1 MEGCCVLIPTSLHLA
16 IFTLTPHFLSASTK
30 CVGRVRSGVTVEMMT
45 KTVPSSVPDLQCR
58 KMKSESEVAQLCPT
72 LSDPMDCSPPGS
84 SILGIFQ
91 ARVLEWGAIAISSRL
106 YNLLVYNCS

>member
-45 KTVPSSVPDLQCR
+45 KTVPSSVP
-58 KMKSESEVAQLCPT
+58 E
-72 LSDPMDCSPPGS
+72 
-84 SILGIFQ
+84 
-91 ARVLEWGAIAISSRL
+91 AR
-106 YNLLVYNCS
+106 NK